1 MDRINVLLLE
11 DNSGDAY
18 LVKDQLKDIKN
29 FDFKI
34 TEARYLAEAIE
45 ILKTQSFAAI
55 LIDLMLPD
63 SQGLETFKEVDR
75 QAPNTPIIVTSAMS
89 EENLAIAAVREGA
102 QDYLVKGEIVPKSLA
117 KTIQYAIERKTITE
131 QLKQRTQEL
140 EYYNQELQT
149 FSYSVSHDLKNPLNF
164 IKGMSSLLLNKRRSQ
179 PLEHQDRICIERI
192 YKSSLRMEQITR
204 NLLNL
209 SKVQQSQMLVEKI
222 NLSELTTKI
231 FDNLQ
236 QQQPEREVK
245 FITPPG
251 ITAKGDL
258 QLITL
263 ALENMLGNAW
273 KYTKN
278 NPNAQIEFGVD
289 ANSDHVYYL
298 EDNGIGF
305 NEAEADHLFTPFER
319 LSNSE
324 NFEGT
329 GIGLAT
335 VKRII
340 DRHQGEIW
348 FKAQPGKGA
357 CFIFSLPV

>member
-18 LVKDQLKDIKN
+18 LVKEQLRDIKN
-29 FDFKI
+29 FDFQI
-34 TEARYLAEAIE
+34 TRAQYLSQAIE
-45 ILKTQSFAAI
+45 ILGTQSFAAI

-63 SQGLETFKEVDR
+63 SRGIETFKTVN
-75 QAPNTPIIVTSAMS
+75 QHAPNTPIVVISALT

-117 KTIQYAIERKTITE
+117 KTIQYAIERKSITE
-131 QLKQRTQEL
+131 QLRQRTEEL

-164 IKGMSSLLLNKRRSQ
+164 IKGMSSLLLSKKRSHL
-179 PLEHQDRICIERI
+179 LEPQDRLCIERI
-192 YKSSLRMEQITR
+192 HKSSLRMEQITH

-209 SKVQQSQMLVEKI
+209 SRVQQSRMVIEEI
-222 NLSELTTKI
+222 NLSKLTTEI

-236 QQQPEREVK
+236 HQQSEREVK
-245 FITPPG
+245 FITAPN
-251 ITAKGDL
+251 IIAKADL

-263 ALENMLGNAW
+263 ALENMFANAW
-273 KYTKN
+273 KYTKDS
-278 NPNAQIEFGVD
+278 PDAQIKFGAD
-289 ANSDHVYYL
+289 ANCKHTYYL
-298 EDNGIGF
+298 QDNGIGF
-305 NEAEADHLFTPFER
+305 DEAEAEQLFTPFGR
-319 LSNSE
+319 LSNSKD
-324 NFEGT
+324 FEGT

-340 DRHQGEIW
+340 DRHQGKIW

-357 CFIFSLPV
+357 CFVFSLPA

>member
-1 MDRINVLLLE
+1 MDRIDILLLE

-18 LVKDQLKDIKN
+18 LVKEQLRDISN

-34 TEARYLAEAIE
+34 TEAQYLTQAIE
-45 ILKTQSFAAI
+45 ILGSQSFAAI

-63 SQGLETFKEVDR
+63 SQGLETFVAVNQ
-75 QAPNTPIIVTSAMS
+75 QAPNTPIIVISALT
-89 EENLAIAAVREGA
+89 EEKFAIAAVREGA

-117 KTIQYAIERKTITE
+117 KTIQYAIERKSITE
-131 QLKQRTQEL
+131 QLKQRTAEL

-149 FSYSVSHDLKNPLNF
+149 FSYSVSHDLKNPLSF
-164 IKGMSSLLLNKRRSQ
+164 IKGMSSLLLTKKRSQ
-179 PLEHQDRICIERI
+179 PLESQDRLCIERI
-192 YKSSLRMEQITR
+192 HQSSLRMEQITR

-209 SKVQQSQMLVEKI
+209 SQVQQLEMSIEEI
-222 NLSELTTKI
+222 NLSELTSEI
-231 FDNLQ
+231 FAILQ
-236 QQQPEREVK
+236 QQQPERKVK
-245 FITPPG
+245 FVVKPDIV
-251 ITAKGDL
+251 AKADL
-258 QLITL
+258 QLIKL
-263 ALENMLGNAW
+263 ALENMIGNAW

-278 NPNAQIEFGVD
+278 SPEPQIEFGVSND
-289 ANSDHVYYL
+289 TKQTYYL

-305 NEAEADHLFTPFER
+305 DETEAEQLFTPFGR
-319 LSNSE
+319 LSNSK

-340 DRHQGEIW
+340 DRHHGDIW

-357 CFIFSLPV
+357 CFVFSLPI

>member
-18 LVKDQLKDIKN
+18 LVKEQLRDIKN
-29 FDFKI
+29 FDFQI
-34 TEARYLAEAIE
+34 TEAQYLAQAIE
-45 ILKTQSFAAI
+45 ILSTQAFAAI

-63 SQGLETFKEVDR
+63 SQGIETFKAVN
-75 QAPNTPIIVTSAMS
+75 QHAPNTAIVVISGLT
-89 EENLAIAAVREGA
+89 EENMAIAAVREGA
-102 QDYLVKGEIVPKSLA
+102 QDYLVKGEMIPKSLA
-117 KTIQYAIERKTITE
+117 KTIQYAIERKSITE
-131 QLKQRTQEL
+131 QLRQRTEEL

-164 IKGMSSLLLNKRRSQ
+164 IKGMSSLLLSKKRSP
-179 PLEHQDRICIERI
+179 PLAAQDRLCIERI
-192 YKSSLRMEQITR
+192 HRSSLRMEQITH

-209 SKVQQSQMLVEKI
+209 SRVQQSQMSIEEV
-222 NLSELTTKI
+222 NLSLLTSEI

-245 FITPPG
+245 FVTAPG
-251 ITAKGDL
+251 ITAKADL

-263 ALENMLGNAW
+263 ALENMFANAW
-273 KYTKN
+273 KYTKDSA
-278 NPNAQIEFGVD
+278 NAQIEFGAD
-289 ANSDHVYYL
+289 ASEGTYYL
-298 EDNGIGF
+298 QDNGIGF
-305 NEAEADHLFTPFER
+305 DEAEAEQLFTPFGR
-319 LSNSE
+319 LSNSKD
-324 NFEGT
+324 FEGT

-340 DRHQGEIW
+340 DRHQGKIW

-357 CFIFSLPV
+357 CFMFSLPV